1 MVWIILVINGK
12 KILVRA
18 KSNITRLKGA
28 LVYEIEDFIVDIN
41 INTTRVKWTEYL
53 DSDYDELLK
62 YDSKENAIEKDS
74 TISRAQLLILDYLSE
89 EQVIESK
96 KLEKFIIH
104 TNNVSQST
112 YRRAIKLLKNESKI
126 ESIKKKEWFWRLI
139 TE

>member
-41 INTTRVKWTEYL
+41 IDTTRVKWTEYL
-53 DSDYDELLK
+53 DSDYDELLN

>member
-1 MVWIILVINGK
+1 M
-12 KILVRA
+12 
-18 KSNITRLKGA
+18 KGA

-41 INTTRVKWTEYL
+41 INTTRVKWTEYIE
-53 DSDYDELLK
+53 SDYDELLK

-74 TISRAQLLILDYLSE
+74 TISRARLLILDYLSE

-104 TNNVSQST
+104 TNKVSEST